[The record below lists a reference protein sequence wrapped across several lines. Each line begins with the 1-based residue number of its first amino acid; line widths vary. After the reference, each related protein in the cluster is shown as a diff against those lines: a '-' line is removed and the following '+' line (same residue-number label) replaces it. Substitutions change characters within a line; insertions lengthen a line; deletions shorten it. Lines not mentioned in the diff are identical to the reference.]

1 MASSNPVAGSPTLD
15 ASVERPAVA
24 AALAAFEDFQHHLMA
39 VHADEFTA
47 FDLTMAQAKLL
58 YVVMVGGEL
67 NLSEIASR
75 LGVTASTASG
85 AVERLVELGLL
96 SRTDDPTNRRQVRV
110 SATPLGTAAI
120 ERMSE
125 LSARQL
131 RALLVTIDDADLDVV
146 QRAIRIMIEAIG
158 KAAEA

>member
-1 MASSNPVAGSPTLD
+1 LAGALTLSPS
-15 ASVERPAVA
+15 AERPAVA
-24 AALAAFEDFQHHLMA
+24 AALAAFEDFQRHLMA

-58 YVVMVGGEL
+58 YVVTVGGEL

-96 SRTDDPTNRRQVRV
+96 SRTDDPSNRRQVRV
-110 SATPLGTAAI
+110 SATQLGIATI
-120 ERMSE
+120 EQMSE

-131 RALLVTIDDADLDVV
+131 RALLATIEDGDLEVV
-146 QRAIRIMIEAIG
+146 QRAIRIMIAALGKEAG
-158 KAAEA
+158 A